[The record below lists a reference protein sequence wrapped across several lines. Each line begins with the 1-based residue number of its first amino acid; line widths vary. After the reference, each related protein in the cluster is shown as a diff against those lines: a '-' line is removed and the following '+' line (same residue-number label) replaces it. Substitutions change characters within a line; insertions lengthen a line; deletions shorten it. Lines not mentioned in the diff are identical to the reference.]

1 MEEFLK
7 NHDSEGLQKYISI
20 DNAEEIEVL
29 RHDLFSKHTSKSSFG
44 CIGRTAN
51 FWYLCDY
58 FGDSEYKVRAQIK
71 IDGNEKFL
79 NAFENEIRGKTFR
92 SAEGFNRWFETFRT
106 TKGKH
111 YDGWADAKVRI
122 TSNGDAGMAVS
133 KFQGSQDANQGGS
146 NGQSPI
152 HHGESEIAKFQT
164 PQGELYGF
172 VDKDGKMY
180 LDETVISPE
189 HPIHEYTHLWDR
201 AVRKKNPELWKSGR
215 FHNTI
220 DNKGRISYLC
230 QGTKFGWL

>member
-7 NHDSEGLQKYISI
+7 NHDSEGLQKFISI

-189 HPIHEYTHLWDR
+189 HPIHEYTHLWNR
-201 AVRKKNPELWKSGR
+201 AVRKKKPELWNR
-215 FHNTI
+215 CC
-220 DNKGRISYLC
+220 LC
-230 QGTKFGWL
+230 GH